1 MTIADRERQIVELLT
16 AHPAWSLSAIA
27 REAGVAV
34 TTVIRVKDRIER
46 GLGRSQMDPTKKVT
60 EQRAEARTADFR
72 KRFPSA
78 TIEAYVKPALREYL
92 TAYLPEHADTLEVA
106 PRHSTQHHYRV
117 SFDPR
122 LRADASALLNVALPA
137 WRAEYATGEGRD
149 GRAVA
154 RRLIEQAEELLTALG
169 LPIPLSAPPRMI
181 RVTPTTLDALKARGV
196 AAAHTAK
203 LHKETHK
210 WEISVPASDVAA
222 LDGALAALEKDATV
236 ERDASRAVV
245 RSRLSR
251 MLIDVAAA
259 RAALA

>member
-1 MTIADRERQIVELLT
+1 MIAALYAAADPR
-16 AHPAWSLSAIA
+16 LSAWMDAHKRRIETIL
-27 REAGVAV
+27 RVAV
-34 TTVIRVKDRIER
+34 ADTQPPRKGTRGGSTV
-46 GLGRSQMDPTKKVT
+46 
-60 EQRAEARTADFR
+60 
-72 KRFPSA
+72 

-92 TAYLPEHADTLEVA
+92 TAYLPEHADTLEAA
-106 PRHSTQHHYRV
+106 PRHTTQHHYRV
-117 SFDPR
+117 AFDPR
-122 LRADASALLNVALPA
+122 LRTDVSALLNVALPA

-154 RRLIEQAEELLTALG
+154 RRLVEQAEELLTALR
-169 LPIPLSAPPRMI
+169 LPIPVSAPPRMI

-196 AAAHTAK
+196 PAAQTAK

-236 ERDASRAVV
+236 ERDASRAVT